1 MTTINDIS
9 DLARVLREHPEWRD
23 TIRGLV
29 LGEEISRLPEQLA
42 AFIDFSQRHF
52 ELFDQRLER
61 VEAGQATLV
70 ERADG
75 LDHKVDKLDNR
86 VNRLENKVDEL
97 DHKVN
102 KLDNKVDRLTGRVDN
117 GLGANYEFK
126 AEKAARSLAYR
137 YLDLS
142 AIKVLQGARTG
153 FNTEFASLLDD
164 ARKTGLLTPDQF
176 QELLNLDLV
185 FAAKRNSDDAD
196 VHVVAEVSITA
207 GDSDIERAA
216 RRAPILSAVTT
227 HPVFPAVVS
236 ASVDDKRK
244 ARAAQQNV
252 TVMLLPEN

>member
-61 VEAGQATLV
+61 LEAGQATLV
-70 ERADG
+70 ER
-75 LDHKVDKLDNR
+75 VDA
-86 VNRLENKVDEL
+86 L

-102 KLDNKVDRLTGRVDN
+102 KLDHKVDRLTGRVDN

-126 AEKAARSLAYR
+126 AEKAVRSLAYR

-142 AIKVLQGARTG
+142 GIKVLQGARTG

-164 ARKTGLLTPDQF
+164 ARKTGLLAPDQF

-216 RRAPILSAVTT
+216 RRAPILSAVTA

-244 ARAAQQNV
+244 ARAAQENV